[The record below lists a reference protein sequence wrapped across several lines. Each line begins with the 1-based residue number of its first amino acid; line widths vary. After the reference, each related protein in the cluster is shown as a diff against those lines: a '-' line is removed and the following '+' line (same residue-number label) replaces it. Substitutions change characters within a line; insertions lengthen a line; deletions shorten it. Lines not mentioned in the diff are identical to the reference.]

1 MEWEGGKRRGN
12 KMRRNGMWVMEVKE
26 RGKGRGG
33 LLISKEAST
42 ITKCI
47 CTAYCIMYIVY
58 RPIQERVEWANSR
71 PLLDILMFLIFNTFL
86 MCNYDNKY
94 FLHTLGDYADFS
106 IHNSTDQ

>member
-1 MEWEGGKRRGN
+1 MRWNGKEEKGEEIRERGG
-12 KMRRNGMWVMEVKE
+12 KMRRNGMGVMEVKE

-86 MCNYDNKY
+86 MCNYMIINIFK
-94 FLHTLGDYADFS
+94 L
-106 IHNSTDQ
+106 I